1 MPTPSADPRAT
12 ITPDSF
18 GVAPQLLGLP
28 LAGPGRRA
36 AAMAI
41 DLVAIGLLT
50 RAGGV
55 FFGILA
61 AAALWRAS
69 AASTKTGMI
78 RGSVRMILRLSAALV
93 IFIVVLSVIDAIGER
108 FTDDDDTVTMP
119 ADDGPDVT
127 VPAFPGSEDALA
139 PSSVAGPEDSL
150 AVDAA
155 ARIAQMEADNAEL
168 RSENTALRERIERF
182 GFTDRVRSIATDDL
196 GLGVGWF
203 ALYFTA
209 LVALFRGQTLGK
221 WLVGIRV
228 IRLDGRPMSWWIA
241 FERFG
246 GYAAS
251 LFTGLLGFLQILWDR
266 NRQGIHD
273 KVVETVVIR
282 VLPGADHVGT
292 RGVTAGRVGGVRR
305 T

>member
-1 MPTPSADPRAT
+1 
-12 ITPDSF
+12 
-18 GVAPQLLGLP
+18 
-28 LAGPGRRA
+28 
-36 AAMAI
+36 
-41 DLVAIGLLT
+41 GLLT

-61 AAALWRAS
+61 GAALWRAS

-78 RGSVRMILRLSAALV
+78 RSSVRTILRLSAALV
-93 IFIVVLSVIDAIGER
+93 IFIVVLSVVDAIGER
-108 FTDDDDTVTMP
+108 FTDEDDAVTIP
-119 ADDGPDVT
+119 ADNGPDVT
-127 VPAFPGSEDALA
+127 APAFPGSEAALA
-139 PSSVAGPEDSL
+139 PSSVAGREDSV
-150 AVDAA
+150 AIDAA
-155 ARIAQMEADNAEL
+155 ARMAQMEADNAEL
-168 RSENTALRERIERF
+168 RSENAALRERIERF
-182 GFTDRVRSIATDDL
+182 GFTDRVRSIATDDF

-221 WLVGIRV
+221 WLVGVRV

-292 RGVTAGRVGGVRR
+292 RGVTAARVGGVRR